1 MAKTIWTS
9 NLNTGIEAID
19 KQHKMIVEYIN
30 QLDDAKSCAG
40 NKELVAKVIKNL
52 VNYTISHFEYEERM
66 LEQAE
71 YPFLK
76 AHKNIHE
83 LFVRRVSEYQNRFK
97 LGENITEELHDLMFN
112 WLFGHI
118 KHDDM
123 DYVSSI
129 SNNYSLQEDFSEGKR
144 GFLGRLFG

>member
-30 QLDDAKSCAG
+30 QLDDAKTSG
-40 NKELVAKVIKNL
+40 NKELVSKVIKNL
-52 VNYTISHFEYEERM
+52 VSYTVSHFDYEERM
-66 LEQAE
+66 LEQAG

-76 AHKNIHE
+76 AHKNVHQI
-83 LFVRRVSEYQNRFK
+83 FVQRVSEYQNQFK
-97 LGENITEELHDLMFN
+97 LGENIIEELHQLMFD

-123 DYVSSI
+123 DYVTSI
-129 SNNYSLQEDFSEGKR
+129 SKKFSVAEDFSEEKKGL
-144 GFLGRLFG
+144 LGRLFG